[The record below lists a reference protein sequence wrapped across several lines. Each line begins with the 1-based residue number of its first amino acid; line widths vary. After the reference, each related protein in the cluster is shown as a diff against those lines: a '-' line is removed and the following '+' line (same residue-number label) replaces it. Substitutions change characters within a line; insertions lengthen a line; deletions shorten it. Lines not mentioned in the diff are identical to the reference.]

1 MPLLDVVQD
10 VCMVVGV
17 EKPTGIFVNINNV
30 RTQQEL
36 LACANETAQR
46 TAYDFREWTTLKQ
59 VATLVGDGTAEA
71 FNLPAN
77 YKRMLLRADV
87 WRSSTPGVPMRF
99 IPDLNEWI
107 DRRARSWFDSRGEW
121 IIYGGQIHVQPIM
134 GVGVHATFPYLDK
147 NCVTLNSGGF
157 GTSFLNDADAFRL
170 DERLLKLGMIWVW
183 KSNKGS
189 PYAEDLNTFGD
200 ALSMLAGA
208 DAPAPTLIGSAP
220 ASNAIRAST
229 AYPWPLPSP

>member
-1 MPLLDVVQD
+1 MPLLDVVQSA
-10 VCMVVGV
+10 CEFIGV
-17 EKPTGIFVNINNV
+17 EKPTGIFTNINNV

-46 TAYDFREWTTLKQ
+46 TAYDFREWNALKL
-59 VATLVGDGTAEA
+59 VATLAGDGVTDT

-77 YKRMLLRADV
+77 LKRMLLRSDV

-107 DRRARSWFDSRGEW
+107 DRRNRNWFDNRGEW
-121 IIYGGQIHVQPIM
+121 IIYGGQMHIQPIM
-134 GVGVHATFPYLDK
+134 GVGVNATFAYLDK
-147 NCVTLNSGGF
+147 NCIALHGGGN
-157 GTSFLNDADAFRL
+157 GTEFLDDADTYRL
-170 DERLLKLGMIWVW
+170 DERVLKLGMIWIW

-200 ALSMLAGA
+200 ALTMVAGA
-208 DAPAPTLIGSAP
+208 DSPAPTLIGSAP
-220 ASNAIRAST
+220 ASNAIRASV
-229 AYPWPLPSP
+229 AYPWPLPTP